1 MKEIV
6 EGFDNKVSKPVR
18 EFNEV
23 IKGSIAS
30 EEL

>member
-1 MKEIV
+1 MKRIV
-6 EGFDNKVSKPVR
+6 EGFDNKVSKPIE

-30 EEL
+30 EGL